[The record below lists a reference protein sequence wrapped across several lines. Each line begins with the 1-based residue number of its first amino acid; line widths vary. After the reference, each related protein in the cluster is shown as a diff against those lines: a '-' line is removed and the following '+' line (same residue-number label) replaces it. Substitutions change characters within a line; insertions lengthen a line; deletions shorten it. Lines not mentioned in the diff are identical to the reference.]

1 MGWMAGTEISS
12 RMETQPAA
20 ASATPPRQGRALHPG
35 LLSQPGMGHSCGEDP
50 PPRPCLGATCWA
62 VLHLLCS
69 PPATEE
75 FLLQADHGLNFQYS
89 RVCPVPVKVEKP
101 KALVGFAPSWSPPS
115 WRPGQDTPPPAGS
128 APEQQACRELHFGF
142 LLRCLQRLTVPGRPG
157 QGSSDKP
164 PRLQQ
169 GRFSLN

>member
-101 KALVGFAPSWSPPS
+101 KALVGFAPSWSPPQAG
-115 WRPGQDTPPPAGS
+115 GQDRTHRHLQAAHLSSRPAGS
-128 APEQQACRELHFGF
+128 CTSASSSAACKG
-142 LLRCLQRLTVPGRPG
+142 
-157 QGSSDKP
+157 
-164 PRLQQ
+164 
-169 GRFSLN
+169 